1 MTGSPFHPSPAG
13 LDLPSLLAQHAG
25 RFSPVVDLDLNA
37 PPVWVPD
44 LTAANPALHQ
54 LDLTD
59 TAAFE
64 AYIFGEMA
72 RRQTPVAVG
81 GYAEDRFLYQ
91 RSPHFQGEEP
101 RSVHL
106 GVDVWALAGTPVYAP
121 LGGHLHSFANNDR
134 FGDYGYTVI
143 VAHHLTG
150 QWFYTLYGHLAAR
163 SAQLW
168 QVGRTVAAGELLA
181 WLGPPAE
188 NGHWPPHLHF
198 QIIADLQGHQGD
210 YPGVARPSQAPA
222 YLANCPDPNLILGCR
237 WLP

>member
-1 MTGSPFHPSPAG
+1 
-13 LDLPSLLAQHAG
+13 
-25 RFSPVVDLDLNA
+25 VVDLDLNA
-37 PPVWVPD
+37 PAVWVPD

-54 LDLTD
+54 LNLTD

-81 GYAEDRFLYQ
+81 GYAENRFLYQ
-91 RSPHFQGEEP
+91 RSAHFQGEEP
-101 RSVHL
+101 RTVHL
-106 GVDVWALAGTPVYAP
+106 GVDVWAAAGTPVYAP
-121 LGGHLHSFANNDR
+121 LAGRLHSFANNDR

-143 VAHHLTG
+143 VAHELAG
-150 QWFYTLYGHLAAR
+150 QSFYTLYGHLSAR
-163 SAQLW
+163 SMGLW
-168 QVGRTVAAGELLA
+168 QPGRAVAAGELLA

-198 QIIADLQGHQGD
+198 QIIADLQGSHGD
-210 YPGVARPSQAPA
+210 YLGVARPSQAAA

-237 WLP
+237 WLKK